1 MNKIIHF
8 PFHFEQQ
15 ILLSSIFF
23 FLSFGTRPNN
33 NNSSGTITGADYED
47 IRQDMRRS
55 HGNQQQQRSNR
66 YHRETNGS
74 LNFYD
79 YEDVEKDR
87 KKFLGKAR
95 RHEAEEVD
103 ETK

>member
-1 MNKIIHF
+1 MF
-8 PFHFEQQ
+8 
-15 ILLSSIFF
+15 S
-23 FLSFGTRPNN
+23 SFGTRSSSINN
-33 NNSSGTITGADYED
+33 NNNSGTITGADYED
-47 IRQDMRRS
+47 VRQDTRRS
-55 HGNQQQQRSNR
+55 HGNHQHQQRSTR

-87 KKFLGKAR
+87 KKFLGKSR